1 MAGRRREGGQWE
13 TGESAGDDGRCGDGA
28 TGGDAVRIDV
38 RMDKTRRC
46 GDWAC
51 GGDKEGE
58 KREKKKEKVKG
69 KSKRKKE
76 RKIGGKGK

>member
-1 MAGRRREGGQWE
+1 MAVRRREGGQWE
-13 TGESAGDDGRCGDGA
+13 TGESAGDDGRYGDGA

-46 GDWAC
+46 RDWAC

-58 KREKKKEKVKG
+58 KREKKKEGKG
-69 KSKRKKE
+69 KRKNE